1 MSLQSIITVARGDA
15 PADLLLTG
23 ARIVNVFSGRVI
35 DGSIAVKDGYI
46 VGFGDYDTAE
56 TMDVKGRYVAP
67 GFIDAHVHIESSMTC
82 VSEFARTVAPCGTT
96 TVVADPHEIA
106 NVLGA
111 AGIDYMLRSAEG
123 QPMDCLFALPSCVPA
138 TDMETAGARLDAG
151 DLEPFMD
158 HPRIVA
164 LAEMMNYPGVIFTD
178 ADVMAKLNLARSHH
192 RTMDGHAPGLSGRRL
207 AAYTAAGIASDHECT
222 RAEEA
227 LEKLE
232 LGMHIMVREGTCA
245 RNLDALFPVI
255 NAGTWRRMMWCTDD
269 RHPHDL
275 LAEGHV
281 DAVIRKAV
289 AKGLD
294 PITAI
299 RMGTLNPADY
309 FGIKDAGAIAPGR
322 KANLVVFSDLAD
334 IRAEEVF
341 YMGRPVAR
349 NGSLLP
355 SVKRPRAVPIPP
367 SMRVDPRA
375 LDFSIPVKGRR
386 MRVIRAIADQ
396 VVTRC
401 EITDVTE
408 KNGLAVANVAGD
420 VIKMAVVDRYTGQ
433 ARTGRGFVT
442 GLGLKRG
449 AIASSVAHDSHNII
463 VAGAT
468 DGDMRAAVASV
479 VEMGGGFAATCD
491 GKVLAS
497 LPLPIAGLMSD
508 QPVETVRRQMDGM
521 IAAAKDLGAVLSD
534 PFMTLGFLALPVI
547 PDLKLT
553 DRGLV
558 DVTRFEVVP
567 LFV

>member
-1 MSLQSIITVARGDA
+1 MEPNSIITAARGDA
-15 PADLLLTG
+15 PVDLLLVN
-23 ARIVNVFSGRVI
+23 AKIINVFSGRVI
-35 DGSIAVKDGYI
+35 DGSIAVNNGYI
-46 VGFGDYDTAE
+46 VGFGDYDAAE
-56 TMDVKGRYVAP
+56 RMDMKGRYVAP
-67 GFIDAHVHIESSMTC
+67 GFIDSHVHIESSMTC
-82 VSEFARTVAPCGTT
+82 VTEFARAVSPLGTT

-111 AGIDYMLRSAEG
+111 AGIDYMLQSAEG

-138 TDMETAGARLDAG
+138 TDMETAGARLNAG
-151 DLEPFMD
+151 DLAPFFT

-178 ADVMAKLNLARSHH
+178 AEVMAKLALACSHH
-192 RTMDGHAPGLSGRRL
+192 RTMDGHAPGLSGRHL
-207 AAYTAAGIASDHECT
+207 FAYAAAGIASDHECT
-222 RAEEA
+222 RADEA

-245 RNLDALFPVI
+245 RNLDDLFSVI
-255 NAGTWRRMMWCTDD
+255 GANTWHRMMWCTDD

-281 DAVIRKAV
+281 DAVMRKAV

-294 PITAI
+294 PLTAI
-299 RMGTLNPADY
+299 RMGTINPADY
-309 FGIKDAGAIAPGR
+309 FSIKDAGAIAPGR
-322 KANLVVFSDLAD
+322 KANLVIFSDLSD
-334 IRAEEVF
+334 IRAEQVF
-341 YMGRPVAR
+341 YMGRPVAE

-355 SVKRPRAVPIPP
+355 TVLRPAPVAVPP
-367 SMRVDPRA
+367 SMRLDPRH
-375 LDFSIPVKGRR
+375 LDFSIAAKGMRV
-386 MRVIRAIADQ
+386 RVIRAIADQ

-401 EITDVTE
+401 EIM
-408 KNGLAVANVAGD
+408 AVAEKEGHAVAD
-420 VIKMAVVDRYTGQ
+420 VARDMIKLAVVDRYTGQ
-433 ARTGRGFVT
+433 AHTGKGFVT

-463 VAGAT
+463 VAGPT
-468 DGDMRAAVASV
+468 DADMKAAVTAV
-479 VEMGGGFAATCD
+479 VEMGGGLAAVGG

-497 LPLPIAGLMSD
+497 LPLPVAGLMSD
-508 QPVETVRRQMDGM
+508 QPVETVRRQMDRM
-521 IAAAKDLGAVLSD
+521 ITAAEELGAGLSD

-558 DVTRFEVVP
+558 DVTRFEIVP

>member
-1 MSLQSIITVARGDA
+1 
-15 PADLLLTG
+15 
-23 ARIVNVFSGRVI
+23 
-35 DGSIAVKDGYI
+35 
-46 VGFGDYDTAE
+46 
-56 TMDVKGRYVAP
+56 
-67 GFIDAHVHIESSMTC
+67 
-82 VSEFARTVAPCGTT
+82 
-96 TVVADPHEIA
+96 VVADPHEIA
-106 NVLGA
+106 NVLGT
-111 AGIDYMLRSAEG
+111 AGIDYMLQSADG

-138 TDMETAGARLDAG
+138 TEMETAGARLNAA
-151 DLEPFMD
+151 DLSPFMS

-178 ADVMAKLNLARSHH
+178 MEVMAKLDLARGHR
-192 RTMDGHAPGLSGRRL
+192 RTMDGHAPGLSGRQL
-207 AAYTAAGIASDHECT
+207 YAYAAAGIASDHECT

-245 RNLDALFPVI
+245 RNLDAIFPVI
-255 NAGTWRRMMWCTDD
+255 DAGTWRRMMWCTDD

-309 FGIKDAGAIAPGR
+309 FGIEDAGAITPGR

-334 IRAEEVF
+334 IRAEQVF
-341 YMGRPVAR
+341 HMGRCVAEQGR
-349 NGSLLP
+349 LLP
-355 SVKRPRAVPIPP
+355 TVQRPPAVAVPP
-367 SMRVDPRA
+367 SMNLDPRD
-375 LDFSIPVKGRR
+375 LDLTIPAGGGR

-401 EITDVTE
+401 EIMDVTRRD
-408 KNGLAVANVAGD
+408 GQAVSDVSRD
-420 VIKMAVVDRYTGQ
+420 VIKMIVVDRYTGQ
-433 ARTGRGFVT
+433 AHTGRGFVT
-442 GLGLKRG
+442 GLGLERG

-463 VAGAT
+463 AAGAS
-468 DGDMRAAVASV
+468 DADMHVAVAAV
-479 VEMGGGFAATCD
+479 VEMGGGFTVAD
-491 GKVLAS
+491 GGQVVAR
-497 LPLPIAGLMSD
+497 LPLPVAGLMSD
-508 QPVETVRRQMDGM
+508 QPVETVRQQMDAM
-521 IAAAKDLGAVLSD
+521 IAAAQGLGASLSD

-553 DRGLV
+553 DKGLV
-558 DVTRFEVVP
+558 DVTRFETVP

>member
-1 MSLQSIITVARGDA
+1 MNLQSIITVARGDA

-46 VGFGDYDTAE
+46 AGFGNCEAAE
-56 TMDVKGRYVAP
+56 TIDLKGRYVAP

-158 HPRIVA
+158 HPRVVA

-178 ADVMAKLNLARSHH
+178 PDVMAKLALARSH
-192 RTMDGHAPGLSGRRL
+192 RRAMDGHAPGLSGRLL
-207 AAYTAAGIASDHECT
+207 AAYTSAGIASDHECT

-255 NAGTWRRMMWCTDD
+255 NADTWRRMMWCTDD

-294 PITAI
+294 PVTAI

-309 FGIKDAGAIAPGR
+309 FGIRDAGAVGPGR
-322 KANLVVFSDLAD
+322 KANLVVFSNLAD
-334 IRAEEVF
+334 IHAETVF

-349 NGSLLP
+349 DGSLLP
-355 SVKRPRAVPIPP
+355 AVMRPQAVAVPP
-367 SMRVDPRA
+367 SMNLDPHD

-386 MRVIRAIADQ
+386 IRVIRAIADQ
-396 VVTRC
+396 VITRC
-401 EITDVTE
+401 EVMDVTE
-408 KNGLAVANVAGD
+408 KDGLAVADVAGD
-420 VIKMAVVDRYTGQ
+420 VLKMCVVDRYTGK
-433 ARTGRGFVT
+433 AHTGRGFLT
-442 GLGLKRG
+442 GLGLKHG

-468 DGDMRAAVASV
+468 DEDMRAAVTAV
-479 VEMGGGFAATCD
+479 VKMGGGLAAVD
-491 GKVLAS
+491 DSRVVAS
-497 LPLPIAGLMSD
+497 LPLPVAGLMSD
-508 QPVETVRRQMDGM
+508 QPVEIVRQQMDGM
-521 IAAAKDLGAVLSD
+521 IAAAHGLGATLSD

>member
-1 MSLQSIITVARGDA
+1 MDFQPIITTARGDA
-15 PADLLLTG
+15 PCDLLLTN
-23 ARIVNVFSGRVI
+23 ARIVNVFSGRII
-35 DGSIAVKDGYI
+35 DGSIAIKNGYI
-46 VGFGDYDTAE
+46 VGFGDYKAADTV
-56 TMDVKGRYVAP
+56 DVEGRFVAP
-67 GFIDAHVHIESSMTC
+67 GFIDSHVHIESSMAC
-82 VSEFARTVAPCGTT
+82 VTEFARAVAPCGTT

-106 NVLGA
+106 NVLGT

-138 TDMETAGARLDAG
+138 TDMETAGARLNAV
-151 DLEPFMD
+151 DLAPFMD

-178 ADVMAKLNLARSHH
+178 ADVMAKLALARHHH
-192 RTMDGHAPGLSGRRL
+192 RPMDGHAPGLSGRQL
-207 AAYTAAGIASDHECT
+207 SAYVAAGIASDHECT

-255 NAGTWRRMMWCTDD
+255 DTHTWRRMMWCTDD

-299 RMGTLNPADY
+299 RMGTINPADY
-309 FGIKDAGAIAPGR
+309 FGLRDAGAIAPGR
-322 KANLVVFSDLAD
+322 RANLVVFSDLSD
-334 IRAEEVF
+334 IRAEQVF
-341 YMGRPVAR
+341 YLGRPVAQ
-349 NGSLLP
+349 NGRLL
-355 SVKRPRAVPIPP
+355 SDVQRPAPVAVPP
-367 SMRVDPRA
+367 SMRLDPGS
-375 LDFSIPVKGRR
+375 LDFSIPAKSGR

-401 EITDVTE
+401 EILDVTE
-408 KNGLAVANVAGD
+408 IDGMAVAD
-420 VIKMAVVDRYTGQ
+420 VGRDIIKMAVVDRYTGE
-433 ARTGRGFVT
+433 ARTGKGFVT
-442 GLGLKRG
+442 GLGLQRG

-463 VAGAT
+463 VAGAA
-468 DGDMRAAVASV
+468 DRDMRAAVAVV
-479 VEMGGGFAATCD
+479 VEMGGGFAAVD
-491 GKVLAS
+491 DSKVLAS
-497 LPLPIAGLMSD
+497 LPLPVAGLMSD
-508 QPVETVRRQMDGM
+508 QPVETVRRQMDKM
-521 IAAAKDLGAVLSD
+521 IIAAGSLGATLTD

-553 DRGLV
+553 DQGLV
-558 DVTRFEVVP
+558 DVTRFQIVP
-567 LFV
+567 LFE

>member
-1 MSLQSIITVARGDA
+1 MDLKEIITAARGSA
-15 PADLLLTG
+15 PVDLLLVN
-23 ARIVNVFSGRVI
+23 ARIVNVFSGRI
-35 DGSIAVKDGYI
+35 TAGSIAIKNGTI
-46 VGFGDYDTAE
+46 VGFGDYDAAE
-56 TMDVKGRYVAP
+56 TIDLKSRYVAP
-67 GFIDAHVHIESSMTC
+67 GFIDSHVHIESSMAC
-82 VSEFARTVAPCGTT
+82 VTEFTRAVAPHGTT

-106 NVLGA
+106 NVLGT
-111 AGIDYMLRSAEG
+111 AGIDYMLQSSQG

-138 TDMETAGARLDAG
+138 TQMETAGARLTAR
-151 DLEPFMD
+151 DLAPFMD

-164 LAEMMNYPGVIFTD
+164 LAEMMNYPGVIFTE
-178 ADVMAKLNLARSHH
+178 AEVMAKLALARRHR
-192 RTMDGHAPGLSGRRL
+192 RTMDGHAPGLSGRQL
-207 AAYTAAGIASDHECT
+207 FAYAAAGIASDHECT

-255 NAGTWRRMMWCTDD
+255 NPDTWRRMMWCTDD

-281 DAVIRKAV
+281 DAVIRMAV

-294 PITAI
+294 PVTAI
-299 RMGTLNPADY
+299 RMGTINPADY
-309 FGIKDAGAIAPGR
+309 FGLQDAGAIAPGR
-322 KANLVVFSDLAD
+322 KANLVVFSNLAD
-334 IRAEEVF
+334 IRAEKVY
-341 YMGRPVAR
+341 YMGQPVAE
-349 NGSLLP
+349 NGRLL
-355 SVKRPRAVPIPP
+355 STVRRPAQVAVPPA
-367 SMRVDPRA
+367 MNLDPRN
-375 LDFSIPVKGRR
+375 LDFSIPATGKH

-401 EITDVTE
+401 EVMDVTE
-408 KNGLAVANVAGD
+408 KDGYAVAD
-420 VIKMAVVDRYTGQ
+420 VPRDMLKMAVVDRYTGK

-468 DGDMRAAVASV
+468 DADMQAAVTTV
-479 VEMGGGFAATCD
+479 VEMGGGLAAVCD
-491 GKVLAS
+491 GKAMAS
-497 LPLPIAGLMSD
+497 LPLPVAGLMSD
-508 QPVETVRRQMDGM
+508 HPVETVRQQMEQL
-521 IAAAKDLGAVLSD
+521 IAAARNLGVSLSD
-534 PFMTLGFLALPVI
+534 PFMTMGFLALPVI

-558 DVTRFEVVP
+558 DVNRFEIVS

>member
-1 MSLQSIITVARGDA
+1 M
-15 PADLLLTG
+15 
-23 ARIVNVFSGRVI
+23 N
-35 DGSIAVKDGYI
+35 
-46 VGFGDYDTAE
+46 
-56 TMDVKGRYVAP
+56 
-67 GFIDAHVHIESSMTC
+67 
-82 VSEFARTVAPCGTT
+82 
-96 TVVADPHEIA
+96 
-106 NVLGA
+106 
-111 AGIDYMLRSAEG
+111 
-123 QPMDCLFALPSCVPA
+123 CLFALPSCVPA

-151 DLEPFMD
+151 DLAPFFA

-178 ADVMAKLNLARSHH
+178 ADVMAKLALARSHR
-192 RTMDGHAPGLSGRRL
+192 RTMDGHAPGLSGRQL
-207 AAYTAAGIASDHECT
+207 FAYAAAGIASDHECT
-222 RAEEA
+222 RADEA

-232 LGMHIMVREGTCA
+232 LGIHIMVREGTCA

-255 NAGTWRRMMWCTDD
+255 DEHTWHRMMWCTDD

-294 PITAI
+294 PLTAI
-299 RMGTLNPADY
+299 RMGTINPADY

-334 IRAEEVF
+334 IRAEKVF
-341 YMGRPVAR
+341 YMGRPVAE
-349 NGSLLP
+349 NGRLLP
-355 SVKRPRAVPIPP
+355 GVQRPAPVAVPP
-367 SMRVDPRA
+367 SMRLDPQG
-375 LDFSIPVKGRR
+375 LDFSMPARGRR

-401 EITDVTE
+401 EIMDVTG
-408 KNGLAVANVAGD
+408 KDGFAVADTARD
-420 VIKMAVVDRYTGQ
+420 VIKMCVVDRYTGR
-433 ARTGRGFVT
+433 AHTGKGFVT

-463 VAGAT
+463 VAGVSDA
-468 DGDMRAAVASV
+468 DMQAAVTAV
-479 VEMGGGFAATCD
+479 VKMGGGLSAVGD

-497 LPLPIAGLMSD
+497 LPLPVAGLMSD
-508 QPVETVRRQMDGM
+508 QPVETVLQQMDGM
-521 IAAAKDLGAVLSD
+521 IAAAKDLGADLSD

-553 DRGLV
+553 DQGLV
-558 DVTRFEVVP
+558 DVNRFEIVP
-567 LFV
+567 LFI

>member
-1 MSLQSIITVARGDA
+1 MNLQSIITVARGDA
-15 PADLLLTG
+15 PADLLLIG

-46 VGFGDYDTAE
+46 AGFCDCEAAE
-56 TMDVKGRYVAP
+56 TIDLKGRYVAP

-158 HPRIVA
+158 HPRVVA

-178 ADVMAKLNLARSHH
+178 ADVMAKLALARSH
-192 RTMDGHAPGLSGRRL
+192 RRAMDGHAPGLSGRRL
-207 AAYTAAGIASDHECT
+207 AAYTSAGIASDHECT

-255 NAGTWRRMMWCTDD
+255 NADTWRRMMWCTDD

-294 PITAI
+294 PVTAI

-309 FGIKDAGAIAPGR
+309 FGIRDAGAIGPGR

-334 IRAEEVF
+334 IHAETVF

-349 NGSLLP
+349 DGSLLP
-355 SVKRPRAVPIPP
+355 AVMRPQAVAVPP
-367 SMRVDPRA
+367 SMNLDPHD

-386 MRVIRAIADQ
+386 IRVIRAIADQ
-396 VVTRC
+396 VITRC
-401 EITDVTE
+401 EVMDVTE
-408 KNGLAVANVAGD
+408 KDGLAVADVAGD
-420 VIKMAVVDRYTGQ
+420 VLKMCVVDRYTGK
-433 ARTGRGFVT
+433 AHTGRGFLT
-442 GLGLKRG
+442 GLGLKHG

-468 DGDMRAAVASV
+468 DEDMRAAVTAV
-479 VEMGGGFAATCD
+479 VEMRGGLAAVD
-491 GKVLAS
+491 DSRVVAS
-497 LPLPIAGLMSD
+497 LPLPVAGLMSD
-508 QPVETVRRQMDGM
+508 QPVEIVRQQMDGM
-521 IAAAKDLGAVLSD
+521 IAAAHGLGATLSD

>member
-1 MSLQSIITVARGDA
+1 M
-15 PADLLLTG
+15 
-23 ARIVNVFSGRVI
+23 
-35 DGSIAVKDGYI
+35 
-46 VGFGDYDTAE
+46 
-56 TMDVKGRYVAP
+56 AP
-67 GFIDAHVHIESSMTC
+67 GFIDSHVHIESAMTC

-111 AGIDYMLRSAEG
+111 AGIEYMLRSAEG

-138 TDMETAGARLDAG
+138 TDMETAGARLNAG
-151 DLEPFMD
+151 DLAPFFA

-178 ADVMAKLNLARSHH
+178 ADVMAKLALARNHR
-192 RTMDGHAPGLSGRRL
+192 RTMDGHAPGLSGRQL
-207 AAYTAAGIASDHECT
+207 FAYTAAGIASDHECT
-222 RAEEA
+222 RADEA

-255 NAGTWRRMMWCTDD
+255 NADTWHRMMWCTDD

-275 LAEGHV
+275 LTEGHV
-281 DAVIRKAV
+281 DAVMRKAV
-289 AKGLD
+289 TKGLD
-294 PITAI
+294 PVMAI
-299 RMGTLNPADY
+299 RMGTINPAGY
-309 FGIKDAGAIAPGR
+309 FGINDAGAIAPGR

-334 IRAEEVF
+334 IRAEQVF
-341 YMGRPVAR
+341 FMGRPVAE
-349 NGSLLP
+349 NGRLLP
-355 SVKRPRAVPIPP
+355 TVQRPAPVAVPP
-367 SMRVDPRA
+367 SMRLDPRH
-375 LDFSIPVKGRR
+375 LDFSIPARGRR

-401 EITDVTE
+401 DVMDVTRA
-408 KNGLAVANVAGD
+408 GDMAVADVAKD
-420 VIKMAVVDRYTGQ
+420 VIKMCVVDRHTGK
-433 ARTGRGFVT
+433 ARIGKGFVT

-463 VAGAT
+463 VAGVSDAE
-468 DGDMRAAVASV
+468 MQAAVAAV
-479 VEMGGGFAATCD
+479 VDMGGGLAAVD
-491 GKVLAS
+491 GGQTLAS
-497 LPLPIAGLMSD
+497 LPLPVAGLMSD
-508 QPVETVRRQMDGM
+508 QPVETVRQQMDGM
-521 IAAAKDLGAVLSD
+521 IDAARDLGAVLSD

-553 DRGLV
+553 DKGLV

>member
-1 MSLQSIITVARGDA
+1 MNLPSIITVARGDA

-23 ARIVNVFSGRVI
+23 TRIVNVFSGRVI

-46 VGFGDYDTAE
+46 VGFGDCEAAE
-56 TMDVKGRYVAP
+56 TIDLKGRTVAP

-82 VSEFARTVAPCGTT
+82 VSEFARTVAACGTT

-106 NVLGA
+106 NVLGT

-138 TDMETAGARLDAG
+138 TDMETAGARLEAG

-178 ADVMAKLNLARSHH
+178 PDVMAKLDLARSH
-192 RTMDGHAPGLSGRRL
+192 RLAMDGHAPGLSGRRL
-207 AAYTAAGIASDHECT
+207 AAYAAAGIASDHECT

-232 LGMHIMVREGTCA
+232 LGIHIMVREGTCA

-275 LAEGHV
+275 LTEGHV

-294 PITAI
+294 PVTAI

-309 FGIKDAGAIAPGR
+309 FGIRDAGAIAPGR
-322 KANLVVFSDLAD
+322 KANLVLFSDLAD
-334 IRAEEVF
+334 IRAEAVF

-349 NGSLLP
+349 DGRLLP
-355 SVKRPRAVPIPP
+355 GVQRPDPVAVPP
-367 SMRVDPRA
+367 SMN
-375 LDFSIPVKGRR
+375 LDLQRLDLSIPAKGRR

-401 EITDVTE
+401 EIMDVTE
-408 KNGLAVANVAGD
+408 KDGLAVADVAGD
-420 VIKMAVVDRYTGQ
+420 LLKMCVVDRYTGK
-433 ARTGRGFVT
+433 AHTGRGFVT

-468 DGDMRAAVASV
+468 DADMVAAVTAV
-479 VEMGGGFAATCD
+479 VKMGGGFAAACD
-491 GKVLAS
+491 GKVLAD
-497 LPLPIAGLMSD
+497 LPLPVAGLMSD

-521 IAAAKDLGAVLSD
+521 IAAARDLGAALSD

-558 DVTRFEVVP
+558 DVTRFEVVS

>member
-1 MSLQSIITVARGDA
+1 MNLHSIITVARGDA

-23 ARIVNVFSGRVI
+23 ARVVNVFSGRVI
-35 DGSIAVKDGYI
+35 DGSIAVKDGHI
-46 VGFGDYDTAE
+46 VGLGDYDAAE
-56 TMDVKGRYVAP
+56 TMDMKGRYVAP
-67 GFIDAHVHIESSMTC
+67 GFIDSHVHIESSMTC

-106 NVLGA
+106 NVLGT

-151 DLEPFMD
+151 DLEAFMD

-178 ADVMAKLNLARSHH
+178 PDVMAKLDLARSHH
-192 RTMDGHAPGLSGRRL
+192 RAMDGHAPGVSGRRL
-207 AAYTAAGIASDHECT
+207 AAYAAAGIASDHECT
-222 RAEEA
+222 HAEEA

-255 NAGTWRRMMWCTDD
+255 NADTWRRMMWCTDD

-275 LAEGHV
+275 LTDGHV

-309 FGIKDAGAIAPGR
+309 FGIRDAGAIAPGR

-334 IRAEEVF
+334 IHAEAVF

-349 NGSLLP
+349 DGSLLP
-355 SVKRPRAVPIPP
+355 TVMRPRAVPVPP
-367 SMRVDPRA
+367 SMHLDPRS
-375 LDFSIPVKGRR
+375 LDFSIPVRGRR

-401 EITDVTE
+401 EIMDVTE
-408 KNGLAVANVAGD
+408 KDGLAVADTATD
-420 VIKMAVVDRYTGQ
+420 VLKMCVVDRHTGK
-433 ARTGRGFVT
+433 ARTGKGFVT
-442 GLGLKRG
+442 GLGLKCG
-449 AIASSVAHDSHNII
+449 AIASSVAHDSHNVI

-468 DGDMRAAVASV
+468 DGDMHAAVAAV
-479 VEMGGGFAATCD
+479 VEMGGGFAAACD
-491 GKVLAS
+491 DRVLAG
-497 LPLPIAGLMSD
+497 LPLPVAGLMSD
-508 QPVETVRRQMDGM
+508 QPVETVRQQMDAM
-521 IAAAKDLGAVLSD
+521 IAAAQDLGATLSD

-558 DVTRFEVVP
+558 DVTRFEIVP